1 MNDANPYAHA
11 SLTPAALAAADER
24 ATFLRRTYTLL
35 LAAVLTFAATLW
47 AAGNVEPVR
56 DLATSLARAIF
67 GSRWG
72 WLLYLGLFMGGSFL
86 VHAFAERR
94 PINLVFFFGFAFLMG
109 LLIAPLVFMVLAQG
123 AAGVT
128 ALNQAA
134 VLTVLIFTGLTA
146 YVFYSG
152 RNFSFLGGAL
162 SIGMWSL
169 LGIGVAGML
178 FGFSFGIWYSVAIVV
193 LFVGYILYDTDSIL
207 KRYPTTAYVSAA
219 CVLFVDVIL
228 LFKHLLLLLS
238 RRD

>member
-1 MNDANPYAHA
+1 MNDVNPYALG

-24 ATFLRRTYTLL
+24 ATFLRRTYSLL

-56 DLATSLARAIF
+56 ALADSLARTIF

-72 WLLYLGLFMGGSFL
+72 WILYLGLFIGGSWL
-86 VHAFAERR
+86 VHAFAERK
-94 PINLVFFFGFAFLMG
+94 PINLVLFFGFAFLMG
-109 LLIAPLVFMVLAQG
+109 LLTAPLIYMVLAKG

-128 ALNQAA
+128 AINQAA
-134 VLTVLIFTGLTA
+134 VLTALIFTGLTA

-152 RNFSFLGGAL
+152 KNFSFLGGAL
-162 SIGMWSL
+162 SIGSFAL
-169 LGIGVAGML
+169 IGIAIAGML
-178 FGFSFGIWYSVAIVV
+178 FGFSVGIWWSVLAVV
-193 LFVGYILYDTDSIL
+193 LFVGYILYDTDAIL

-228 LFKHLLLLLS
+228 LFQHLLMILS